1 MPEQKYR
8 FVALLPMKAHSE
20 RVPGKNFRNLY
31 GRPLYRWILDTLLAV
46 SQIEL
51 VVINTDAI
59 AELSEDQEL
68 VNNPRVLLR
77 ERKEELRGDYVS
89 MNRILEDDIE
99 AIESDYY
106 VMTHVT
112 NPLLS
117 AKTIERAVEIFGE
130 ACEREGI
137 DSLFSV
143 NRFQSRF
150 YWKDGSPINHDPDNL
165 LPTQHL
171 DPLYEEN
178 SNLYIFTRAS
188 FAQTNA
194 RIGKKPMMYETPR
207 LESLDIDTM
216 DDWDL
221 VEKVARP
228 DRHGE
233 E

>member
-1 MPEQKYR
+1 MTGQKYK

-31 GRPLYRWILDTLLAV
+31 GRPLYRWILDTLLEV
-46 SQIEL
+46 RQIDL
-51 VVINTDAI
+51 IVINTDAI
-59 AELSEDQEL
+59 DELSGDPE
-68 VNNPRVLLR
+68 VTNNPRVLLR
-77 ERKEELRGDYVS
+77 ERKDELRGDYVS
-89 MNRILEDDIE
+89 MNRILEDDI
-99 AIESDYY
+99 AAVESDYY

-117 AKTIERAVEIFGE
+117 ARTIDRAVEMFAE
-130 ACEREGI
+130 ACEEEGI

-150 YWKDGSPINHDPDNL
+150 YWKDGRPINHDPDNL

-194 RIGKKPMMYETPR
+194 RIGKKPLMYETPR

-228 DRHGE
+228 E
-233 E
+233 